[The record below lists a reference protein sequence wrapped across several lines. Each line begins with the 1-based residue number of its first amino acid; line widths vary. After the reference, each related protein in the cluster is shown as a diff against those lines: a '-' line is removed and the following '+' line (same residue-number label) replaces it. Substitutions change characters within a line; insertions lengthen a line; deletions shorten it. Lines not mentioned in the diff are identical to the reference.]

1 MIDDF
6 NTLRFLNDD
15 EYRRLAVSFYNLI
28 KGTINVLDVITRV
41 PHFRATIDMAATDF
55 GIFDAISAKFTNVY
69 NLSKLLIRNVYN
81 VSSSK
86 DRDSIYRNVG
96 NFLDSVINTKW
107 FKDRGTS
114 FTIAEGDRYFDKY
127 GHTHQA
133 TGNEVIDL
141 GTGHGQATFK
151 CGLRIQ

>member
-1 MIDDF
+1 M
-6 NTLRFLNDD
+6 
-15 EYRRLAVSFYNLI
+15 
-28 KGTINVLDVITRV
+28 LDVITRV

-151 CGLRIQ
+151 MWFENTVVPSLKRVFKRRMERENYRLLETSL